1 MKHTID
7 EFSEAMRQFMTLS
20 GLVVSKSYMESLS
33 SLYEDPISMNV
44 FIALSKY
51 SKAFP
56 SVKSSYLHTVIKSI
70 NSGSMHD
77 RHAILRAKIWNTITA
92 GYSMNSDNDRINDD
106 EYVLSLV
113 PLAVDTLIEAKYRNL
128 VVNSYDDFKSVA
140 SVIPSL
146 LTLDMHPDDA
156 PDMKALILGGLPITK
171 AIPVWKDIADM
182 ILDTST
188 DADTAST
195 LVSMIEIKRSDGNRA
210 DEMRPMDAVFH
221 AIIDGYQPSQEEYYV
236 AAHQFITGLVD
247 NNKTITEDSKMP
259 LSLDI
264 YGSPHIAVALLR
276 TYDIMKHRILNKA
289 SAQTYHMFYE
299 NSVTSPLLYSML
311 NNHSMICL
319 SVAEMMAN
327 IHHSDSITVGW
338 DADFIL
344 ESLMMGT
351 VSADFQ

>member
-1 MKHTID
+1 VELADDDYM
-7 EFSEAMRQFMTLS
+7 LS
-20 GLVVSKSYMESLS
+20 
-33 SLYEDPISMNV
+33 
-44 FIALSKY
+44 F
-51 SKAFP
+51 
-56 SVKSSYLHTVIKSI
+56 
-70 NSGSMHD
+70 
-77 RHAILRAKIWNTITA
+77 
-92 GYSMNSDNDRINDD
+92 
-106 EYVLSLV
+106 V
-113 PLAVDTLIEAKYRNL
+113 PLAVDTLIGSRHMDLITNGS
-128 VVNSYDDFKSVA
+128 VNFNPIA

-146 LTLDMHPDDA
+146 LALDMHPDDA

-171 AIPVWKDIADM
+171 AIPVWKDIASM

-195 LVSMIEIKRSDGNRA
+195 LVSMIEIKCSDGNRA

-221 AIIDGYQPSQEEYYV
+221 AIIDGYQPSREEYYV

-247 NNKTITEDSKMP
+247 NKKKITEDSKMP

-299 NSVTSPLLYSML
+299 NSSSPSLYSMMD
-311 NNHSMICL
+311 NHNMICL
-319 SVAEMMAN
+319 SIADMMAN
-327 IHHSDSITVGW
+327 IHRDDSITICG

-351 VSADFQ
+351 VGVNEGLS